1 MNTNTDFLSFEDAHA
16 EYNPNGK
23 GHESYVSGYEEEEEA
38 ALLTDVL
45 APWLSSP
52 LPKDAPPL
60 VRLHNE
66 IISFCEHAKPSE
78 SDMIIRYELVTELT
92 SIVSE
97 VWPTASVHVFGSM
110 LTNILTPSS
119 DIDITVL
126 DIPGVGTKDPLVLM
140 LELANKITSKNIC
153 TYIEA
158 IQTAKVPIIK
168 LDHRASGISVDICVM
183 ESSGLV
189 TGALIKEMVATY
201 PPMLPLS
208 ILLKQFLAQRRLNE
222 PYTGGC
228 GSFMLSLMV
237 VSFLQHRQRAE
248 QHHGLTMSWN
258 LGSLLVE
265 ILRLY
270 GTGSFDYATTGIS
283 VSDFGKYFNKN
294 GRSDWSKGLGGNFGR
309 QNMMLSLENPHMP
322 EIDMGRGSFM
332 MPKIRRALEH
342 AHQLLGFAL
351 SDSTVTSY
359 LRYFIRTDD
368 PLLHMT
374 KPTVSRKLN
383 PSSPSHEA
391 KADAGIDKGHRS
403 SSAPST
409 SKSTEEIVIGGTPYD
424 SDSSSD
430 DSAANRMQTSVLL
443 NEDLGMDDDAGA
455 SSKGKKRKA
464 GAMTATTSGS
474 DKNSDTTS
482 ERDKKKLM
490 KKKEKEK
497 ERKKRKK
504 EEAKKAKL
512 QAQAKNCSA
521 NPSAIDLTA
530 DSD

>member
-1 MNTNTDFLSFEDAHA
+1 MDTNKDFLSFEDARA
-16 EYNPNGK
+16 EYNPNGQEDYDDNEYDE
-23 GHESYVSGYEEEEEA
+23 GEEA

-45 APWLSSP
+45 APWLSTP
-52 LPKDAPPL
+52 LPKGAPPL

-78 SDMIIRYELVTELT
+78 ADMIVRNELVDEIAA
-92 SIVSE
+92 IVAE
-97 VWPTASVHVFGSM
+97 VWPTASLHVFGSM

-119 DIDITVL
+119 DIDVTVL
-126 DIPGVGTKDPLVLM
+126 DIPGVGTKDPLALM

-189 TGALIKEMVATY
+189 TGALVKEMVATY
-201 PPMLPLS
+201 PPMLPLT

-237 VSFLQHRQRAE
+237 VSFLQHRQRVE
-248 QHHGLTMSWN
+248 QHHSLTMSWN
-258 LGSLLVE
+258 LGSLLIE
-265 ILRLY
+265 FLRLY
-270 GTGSFDYATTGIS
+270 GCGSFDYLTTGIS
-283 VSDFGKYFNKN
+283 VSEFGKYFNKT
-294 GRSDWSKGLGGNFGR
+294 GRSDWNKGSGGNR
-309 QNMMLSLENPHMP
+309 NTMMLALENPHMP
-322 EIDMGRGSFM
+322 DIDMGRGSFM
-332 MPKIRRALEH
+332 MPKIRRAFEH
-342 AHQLLGFAL
+342 AQQLLGFAL
-351 SDSTVTSY
+351 SDSTAKSY
-359 LRYFIRTDD
+359 LSYFIRSDD

-383 PSSPSHEA
+383 PSSLNPKAEA
-391 KADAGIDKGHRS
+391 DTDTDTDAEAAVIAPQS
-403 SSAPST
+403 S
-409 SKSTEEIVIGGTPYD
+409 EQVVIGGTPYNND

-430 DSAANRMQTSVLL
+430 DSAVNRMKSSVLL
-443 NEDLGMDDDAGA
+443 NDDLGLDDDFGA

-464 GAMTATTSGS
+464 SSMTTTSSSTSGGEI
-474 DKNSDTTS
+474 SDTS
-482 ERDKKKLM
+482 DREKKKL
-490 KKKEKEK
+490 KKKKDKEK

-504 EEAKKAKL
+504 EKAKL
-512 QAQAKNCSA
+512 QAQE
-521 NPSAIDLTA
+521 AIDLTT